1 MRTKLMSKRTE
12 QQEIAH
18 HSCLYQT
25 YEHTIVFICKKML
38 IATKYDYQAYSTEFE
53 GIKHKDNEYHKTK
66 SLFHFCYFG
75 RKCNKNNMM
84 ISGYLGIFELIT

>member
-25 YEHTIVFICKKML
+25 YEHTIVFVCKNML
-38 IATKYDYQAYSTEFE
+38 FATKYDYQAYSTEFE
-53 GIKHKDNEYHKTK
+53 GIKYKDNEFHKTK
-66 SLFHFCYFG
+66 SL
-75 RKCNKNNMM
+75 KTNKGEFVPLLLFWAE
-84 ISGYLGIFELIT
+84 I

>member
-18 HSCLYQT
+18 YGCLYQT
-25 YEHTIVFICKKML
+25 YKHAIVFVCKKML

-53 GIKHKDNEYHKTK
+53 GIKYKDNEYHKTK
-66 SLFHFCYFG
+66 GLETNKGEFVTLLLFWAE
-75 RKCNKNNMM
+75 M
-84 ISGYLGIFELIT
+84 